1 MNVLA
6 IIGRLLYTPTEYC
19 RACREPIW
27 TIFSRQV
34 VCGTCR
40 RLLLDS
46 RSRTSSRERTALSMV
61 LDPLPEAEF
70 EEASE
75 QLDRLRREV
84 HASRLRAFTARPFEC
99 AACGRLYD
107 TRKLAGCSVCGSTI
121 RLRAKE
127 AA

>member
-46 RSRTSSRERTALSMV
+46 RSRTSSRERTAGARRKV
-61 LDPLPEAEF
+61 L
-70 EEASE
+70 
-75 QLDRLRREV
+75 
-84 HASRLRAFTARPFEC
+84 AFGARGGV
-99 AACGRLYD
+99 A
-107 TRKLAGCSVCGSTI
+107 
-121 RLRAKE
+121 
-127 AA
+127 